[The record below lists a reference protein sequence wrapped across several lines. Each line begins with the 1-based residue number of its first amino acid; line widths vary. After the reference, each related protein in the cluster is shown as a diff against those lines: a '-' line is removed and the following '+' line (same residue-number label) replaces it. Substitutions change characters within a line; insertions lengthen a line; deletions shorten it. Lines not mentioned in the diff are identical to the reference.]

1 MIESIIFPE
10 TDHSLCLNCQVG
22 KGNPHLCSSCQ
33 WYASGHLVEM
43 RNQRLVDQKLD
54 EIQHELT
61 FGTKSNFKFDVTTNS
76 VSDLFEKLSEKK
88 RILFAKGISFSME
101 QNQILTALQALKE
114 TGLNHSRYES
124 WWNPKK

>member
-1 MIESIIFPE
+1 MELIESIIFPE

-43 RNQRLVDQKLD
+43 SNQRLVDQKLD
-54 EIQHELT
+54 EIQNEM
-61 FGTKSNFKFDVTTNS
+61 GISFDVTTNS

-101 QNQILTALQALKE
+101 QNQILTVMQEIKE
-114 TGLNHSRYES
+114 TGLNHSRY
-124 WWNPKK
+124 